1 MTHTYPIP
9 NTSAAIQAAR
19 DALDAIEPA
28 VQQDIRNI
36 VARHIEAGDIPAA
49 RRAVIEAAATASS
62 ASDVDNIVV
71 AQEQI
76 RVAAAQPTPAP
87 ALAAEP
93 RPAVVRE
100 TVVVHDDPTPDVT
113 PAAAPAATQV
123 ADDKFEQ
130 ILSLLQGEDGLVKRS
145 ALHHGELFTPEGTSR
160 IGRLEDAVFDS
171 NGNALNYVETK
182 PELRKAIVVL
192 AVIWII
198 GYIITGVIF
207 GWFSWPA
214 WVIVPV
220 IALIASAVTLV
231 ISNGH
236 RRTTHN
242 HDA

>member
-1 MTHTYPIP
+1 MTITYPIP

-28 VQQDIRNI
+28 VQQDIRDI
-36 VARHIEAGDIPAA
+36 VASLIEAGDIPAA

-62 ASDVDNIVV
+62 ASDVDNIVA
-71 AQEQI
+71 AQEKI
-76 RVAAAQPTPAP
+76 RDAAQTAPAP

-93 RPAVVRE
+93 APAVVRE
-100 TVVVHDDPTPDVT
+100 TVVVHEDPTPDVA
-113 PAAAPAATQV
+113 PVAAPAATGANNDEPGWLRGYDTRRIQP
-123 ADDKFEQ
+123 
-130 ILSLLQGEDGLVKRS
+130 LVK
-145 ALHHGELFTPEGTSR
+145 AIDDHETR
-160 IGRLEDAVFDS
+160 IANLEDAVLDD
-171 NGNALNYVETK
+171 NGNVRSSFSQGGLKKGPA
-182 PELRKAIVVL
+182 L
-192 AVIWII
+192 AVLLTVWLI

>member
-1 MTHTYPIP
+1 MTSTYPIP

-28 VQQDIRNI
+28 VQQDIRDI
-36 VARHIEAGDIPAA
+36 VASLIEAGDIPAA

-71 AQEQI
+71 AQKQI
-76 RVAAAQPTPAP
+76 RVAAARPTPAP

-93 RPAVVRE
+93 APAVVRE

-113 PAAAPAATQV
+113 SAAAPAATEASNDEPGWLRGYDTRRIQPL
-123 ADDKFEQ
+123 AEAIDDHE
-130 ILSLLQGEDGLVKRS
+130 
-145 ALHHGELFTPEGTSR
+145 TR
-160 IGRLEDAVFDS
+160 IANLEDAVLDD
-171 NGNALNYVETK
+171 NGHVRSSFSQGGLKKGPA
-182 PELRKAIVVL
+182 L
-192 AVIWII
+192 AVLLTVWLI